1 MSEPKWLVWARR
13 VQAIAQSGLTY
24 TDNAYERERYEALR
38 ALAAEM
44 MAEGSG
50 EDARMIE
57 DLFAGQK
64 GYATPKVDVRGA
76 VFDPD
81 GRILMV
87 RERADR
93 GRWTLPGGWSD
104 VNQSPSESV
113 EREVWE
119 EAGLRARAVEL
130 IAVHDRSLRRH
141 EPPYPFHIYKMFF
154 RCEAIGP
161 LSDARGDGHE
171 TDEARFFAEAD
182 LPLDDLSRARVLPEQ
197 LKMVFEHARD
207 PGRAAEFD

>member
-1 MSEPKWLVWARR
+1 MNEPKWLVWARR

-24 TDNAYERERYEALR
+24 TDNSYERERYEALR

-50 EDARMIE
+50 ADARMIE
-57 DLFAGQK
+57 NLFAEQK

-76 VFDPD
+76 VFDPE
-81 GRILMV
+81 GRVLLV
-87 RERADR
+87 RERIDK
-93 GRWTLPGGWSD
+93 GRWTLPGGWAD
-104 VNQSPSESV
+104 VNQSPSACV
-113 EREVWE
+113 VREVWE
-119 EAGLRARAVEL
+119 EAGLRVRAVEL
-130 IAVHDRSLRRH
+130 IAVHDRALRRH
-141 EPPYPFHIYKMFF
+141 EPPFPFHIYKLFF

-171 TDEARFFAEAD
+171 TDEARFFAEEE
-182 LPLDDLSRARVLPEQ
+182 LPLDELSRGRVLPEQ
-197 LKMVFEHARD
+197 LKMVFEHARV